1 LLKKYMLTFL
11 SPFWGV
17 ILKLRG
23 LSVGRGFVC
32 IGRPG
37 INRTSGSTISLGDEV
52 SLCNTGIANPLA
64 EGGRCRLAT
73 IAPGAEI
80 KLADRV
86 GASSSIICAATSIV
100 IGEGTIIGG
109 GAMILD
115 TDFHLQTK
123 EGDWGTDPQA
133 VSRPVVIGRKCFI
146 GARAIILKGVTVG
159 DHAVIGAGSVVTR
172 DVASNTV
179 VAGNPATVI
188 RGNPRDLESGTQGD
202 SEMIP
207 VNSKL

>member
-1 LLKKYMLTFL
+1 
-11 SPFWGV
+11 
-17 ILKLRG
+17 
-23 LSVGRGFVC
+23 
-32 IGRPG
+32 
-37 INRTSGSTISLGDEV
+37 
-52 SLCNTGIANPLA
+52 
-64 EGGRCRLAT
+64 LAT

-159 DHAVIGAGSVVTR
+159 DNAVIGAGAVVSR
-172 DVASNTV
+172 NVEANTA
-179 VAGNPATVI
+179 VAGNPAILIKETPQ
-188 RGNPRDLESGTQGD
+188 NT
-202 SEMIP
+202 
-207 VNSKL
+207 

>member
-1 LLKKYMLTFL
+1 
-11 SPFWGV
+11 
-17 ILKLRG
+17 
-23 LSVGRGFVC
+23 
-32 IGRPG
+32 
-37 INRTSGSTISLGDEV
+37 
-52 SLCNTGIANPLA
+52 
-64 EGGRCRLAT
+64 
-73 IAPGAEI
+73 
-80 KLADRV
+80 
-86 GASSSIICAATSIV
+86 
-100 IGEGTIIGG
+100 
-109 GAMILD
+109 
-115 TDFHLQTK
+115 
-123 EGDWGTDPQA
+123 
-133 VSRPVVIGRKCFI
+133 SRPVVIGRKCFI